1 MECKNCR
8 YLNPTGSRFCSQC
21 GEPFAETIGMDRV
34 SLGDYELRE
43 NDNDPMPY
51 NHADDDYIY
60 DREVRIR
67 ETGKRGP
74 LVKIILILLLA
85 AFSIGAFYSVNFAMA
100 TNEKRTEEAATLA
113 IQKKEAEEL
122 AKLENYMEKYNQVV
136 QVFDQQGALIDESI
150 SSISKVNFNNFMKK
164 LGLGITVDK
173 IVDKVLDVSAIKNM
187 KTNSSKLDILLNE
200 LASPPKTFEGK
211 YESLVKLKEIDEEIV
226 EYFEGAVSKDIKK
239 NLEEARVSYTE
250 LLSDIKR

>member
-1 MECKNCR
+1 LECKNCR
-8 YLNPTGSRFCSQC
+8 YQNPTGSRFCSQC
-21 GEPFAETIGMDRV
+21 GEPFAETKSREQV
-34 SLGDYELRE
+34 SLGDYELSTYDQNPR
-43 NDNDPMPY
+43 PY

-60 DREVRIR
+60 DREVRSR
-67 ETGKRGP
+67 ETVRRGP
-74 LVKIILILLLA
+74 LMKIILILLLA
-85 AFSIGAFYSVNFAMA
+85 AFSIGAFYSVNFAVA
-100 TNEKRTEEAATLA
+100 TNEKRSEEAAILE

-150 SSISKVNFNNFMKK
+150 SSISKVNFNNFLKK

-173 IVDKVLDVSAIKNM
+173 IVDKVLDISSIKNM
-187 KTNSSKLDILLNE
+187 KANSSKLDILLNE

-211 YESLVKLKEIDEEIV
+211 YESLVRLKEIDAKIM

-239 NLEEARVSYTE
+239 NLEDARVSYTE

>member
-43 NDNDPMPY
+43 NDNEPMPY

-74 LVKIILILLLA
+74 FVKIILILLLA
-85 AFSIGAFYSVNFAMA
+85 AFSIGAFYSVNFAVA
-100 TNEKRTEEAATLA
+100 TNEKRSEEAAILA

-173 IVDKVLDVSAIKNM
+173 IVDKILDVSSIKNM
-187 KTNSSKLDILLNE
+187 KANSSKLDILLNE

-211 YESLVKLKEIDEEIV
+211 YESLVKLKEIDAEIV